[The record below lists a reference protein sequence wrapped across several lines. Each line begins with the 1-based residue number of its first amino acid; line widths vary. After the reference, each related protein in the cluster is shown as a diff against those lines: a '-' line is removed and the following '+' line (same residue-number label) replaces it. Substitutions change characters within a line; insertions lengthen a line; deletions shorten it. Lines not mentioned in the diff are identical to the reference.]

1 MHRVIRVTGVLVGA
15 TRVMQYKMSV
25 DVEKEK
31 DEEGREVQRKVAVSV
46 DRRVKE
52 EEAPVGLT
60 QASVCVTSQMKKD

>member
-1 MHRVIRVTGVLVGA
+1 
-15 TRVMQYKMSV
+15 MQYKMSV

-31 DEEGREVQRKVAVSV
+31 DGEGREVQRKVAVSV

-60 QASVCVTSQMKKD
+60 QASVCVTSQLKKD